1 MVLNKL
7 FEWKNKSFSFRRWR
21 REDLEQRHSSWR
33 PQRYSAVG
41 ISFFLPTDFL
51 WFDSQVGH
59 EVTNNKVIVEG
70 AEEQES
76 LFKVLQLYDLFS
88 FVSFLFPVKSLHLAV
103 DFFFFFHTRTISISY
118 VWTKL
123 HAMLIKKK
131 RETVIQRH
139 NEKLS
144 F

>member
-1 MVLNKL
+1 MNFVMTWFLWCQINCLSEK
-7 FEWKNKSFSFRRWR
+7 KKSFSYRRWR
-21 REDLEQRHSSWR
+21 REDLEQRHSSRR

-59 EVTNNKVIVEG
+59 EVTNNEVIVEG

-103 DFFFFFHTRTISISY
+103 LCKKILRFYFLFHTRTISIY
-118 VWTKL
+118 FL
-123 HAMLIKKK
+123 CL
-131 RETVIQRH
+131 
-139 NEKLS
+139 N
-144 F
+144 

>member
-1 MVLNKL
+1 MKQHFVVMNFVMTRFLWCKINCLSEK
-7 FEWKNKSFSFRRWR
+7 KIPSVI
-21 REDLEQRHSSWR
+21 EDEGVKTWSSDT
-33 PQRYSAVG
+33 AVG
-41 ISFFLPTDFL
+41 GLKGTRLLAFLFFLPTDFL

-103 DFFFFFHTRTISISY
+103 LCKKILRFFFLFHTRTISIY
-118 VWTKL
+118 FL
-123 HAMLIKKK
+123 CL
-131 RETVIQRH
+131 
-139 NEKLS
+139 N
-144 F
+144 